1 MDLCLPADFFHP
13 ANGRAP
19 SRDDVDPSLGAD
31 AHVHL
36 DAAFIT
42 GLRDWRSAPRSD
54 ALATTADREW
64 RTI

>member
-13 ANGRAP
+13 ANDRV
-19 SRDDVDPSLGAD
+19 SRRDDIDPSLGAD

-42 GLRDWRSAPRSD
+42 GLRDWRSHPRSD
-54 ALATTADREW
+54 AFVSTADREW
-64 RTI
+64 KTL